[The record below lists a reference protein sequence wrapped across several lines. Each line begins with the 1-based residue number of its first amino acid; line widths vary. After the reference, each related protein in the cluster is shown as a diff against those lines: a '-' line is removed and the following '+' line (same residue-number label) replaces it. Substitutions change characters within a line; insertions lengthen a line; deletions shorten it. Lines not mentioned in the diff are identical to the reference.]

1 MVLKRL
7 HNGHNAFY
15 RVNFIIGGKNHLT
28 NESKL
33 QIIPLGGL
41 GEIGK
46 NTTAIRYNN
55 QILLIDAG
63 LAFPDDEMLGVDLV
77 IPDYTYLIEN
87 KDLILGIIIT
97 HGHEDHIGGLPY
109 LLRHLNVPIYATR
122 LAIGLIQ
129 YKLTEAKLGQVTTNV
144 IQPGESIT
152 LGSFTVDFINGSHS
166 IPGAVGLAIH
176 SPLGTIVHTGD
187 FKLDHTPVSGGVL
200 DLHKFSELG
209 DNGVLCLMSDSTNVE
224 RTGFTKSERFVGENI
239 DKAFAEAE
247 GRVIF
252 ASFASNVNRLQQ
264 AISAAFKYHRKVA
277 TVGRSMVNVVSIA
290 SDLGYLDI
298 PEDTLIDVDEAMRLP
313 GNEVCILTTGSQGEP
328 MAALTRMANHNHR
341 QISIYPGDT
350 VILSASPIPGNEKA
364 VSRNIDQLF
373 KLGAKVIY
381 ESISGMHVSGHA
393 SQEELKLML
402 TMVKPKYFIPVHG
415 EVRMLMKHAELA
427 VQLGIP
433 RENIFVAEIGNVIEF
448 TSDGAAKFTEN
459 VIAGR
464 VFIDGLGVGDIGSSV
479 MKDRT
484 LLSQDGILIIIL
496 SLNAE
501 TNAILS
507 GPDVVTR
514 GFVYVRESNLM
525 LGEVKAITRQTI
537 ARSLQSGIH
546 ETAILQNRVRDAVSK
561 HLYDKTKRRPMIIPI
576 FQEI

>member
-1 MVLKRL
+1 
-7 HNGHNAFY
+7 
-15 RVNFIIGGKNHLT
+15 LT

-55 QILLIDAG
+55 QILIIDAG
-63 LAFPDDEMLGVDLV
+63 LAFPDDDMLGVDLV

-87 KDLILGIIIT
+87 KDLILGILIT

-109 LLRHLNVPIYATR
+109 LLRHLNVPIYGTR

-129 YKLTEAKLGQVTTNV
+129 YKLTEAKLGQVTTQV
-144 IQPGESIT
+144 IQPRDTIK
-152 LGSFTVDFINGSHS
+152 LGSFSVDFINVSHS

-176 SPLGTIVHTGD
+176 SPLGTIVHSGD

-200 DLHKFSELG
+200 DLPKFSELG

-224 RTGFTKSERFVGENI
+224 RPGFTQSERVVGENI
-239 DKAFAEAE
+239 DKAFADAE
-247 GRVIF
+247 GRIIF

-277 TVGRSMVNVVSIA
+277 TVGRSMINVVDIA
-290 SDLGYLDI
+290 SELGYLDV
-298 PEDTLIDVDEAMRLP
+298 PEGTLIDVDEAMRLP
-313 GNEVCILTTGSQGEP
+313 ADQVCILTTGSQGEP
-328 MAALTRMANHNHR
+328 MAALTRMAAHSHR

-381 ESISGMHVSGHA
+381 ESVSEMHVSGHA
-393 SQEELKLML
+393 SQEELKLL
-402 TMVKPKYFIPVHG
+402 ISMVKPKYFIPVHG
-415 EVRMLMKHAELA
+415 EYRMLMKHAELA
-427 VQLGIP
+427 AQLGIP
-433 RENIFVAEIGNVIEF
+433 RENTFVAEIGNVIEF
-448 TSDGAAKFTEN
+448 TRHGARLADN

-464 VFIDGLGVGDIGSSV
+464 IFIDGLGIGDIGNSV

-496 SLNAE
+496 ALNSA
-501 TNAILS
+501 TSTILA

-525 LGEVKAITRQTI
+525 LDEVKAITRQTI
-537 ARSLQSGIH
+537 ARGFQNGIR
-546 ETAILQNRVRDAVSK
+546 ETHILQNHVRDAVSRQ
-561 HLYDKTKRRPMIIPI
+561 LYNKTKRRPMIIPI
-576 FQEI
+576 FQEV

>member
-1 MVLKRL
+1 MTKE
-7 HNGHNAFY
+7 N
-15 RVNFIIGGKNHLT
+15 
-28 NESKL
+28 KL

-46 NTTAIRYNN
+46 NTTAIRYND

-63 LAFPDDEMLGVDLV
+63 LAFPDDDMLGVDLV

-87 KDLILGIIIT
+87 KDLILGILIT

-109 LLRHLNVPIYATR
+109 LLRHLNVPIYGTR

-129 YKLTEAKLGQVTTNV
+129 YKLAEAKLGQVTTHV
-144 IQPGESIT
+144 IQPGETIN
-152 LGSFTVDFINGSHS
+152 LGSFAVDFINGSHS
-166 IPGAVGLAIH
+166 IPGSVGLAIH

-224 RTGFTKSERFVGENI
+224 RPGFTKSERIVGQNI
-239 DKAFAEAE
+239 DKAFADAE

-264 AISAAFKYHRKVA
+264 AISSASKYHRKVA
-277 TVGRSMVNVVSIA
+277 TVGRSMINVVSIA
-290 SDLGYLDI
+290 SELGYLVI
-298 PEDTLIDVDEAMRLP
+298 PEDTLIDVDDAMRLP
-313 GNEVCILTTGSQGEP
+313 ANEVCILTTGSQGEP
-328 MAALTRMANHNHR
+328 MAALTRMAMHNHR

-364 VSRNIDQLF
+364 VSRNIDLLF

-393 SQEELKLML
+393 SQEELKLMIS
-402 TMVKPKYFIPVHG
+402 MVKPKYFIPVHG
-415 EVRMLMKHAELA
+415 EYRMLMKHAELA
-427 VQLGIP
+427 VELGIP

-448 TSDGAAKFTEN
+448 TRHTAQFADN

-464 VFIDGLGVGDIGSSV
+464 IFIDGLGVGDIGNSV

-496 SLNAE
+496 ALNRL
-501 TNAILS
+501 TRTILA

-514 GFVYVRESNLM
+514 GFVYVREANLM
-525 LGEVKAITRQTI
+525 LDEVKAISSRTI
-537 ARSLQSGIH
+537 ALSLQNGIH
-546 ETAILQNRVRDAVSK
+546 ETLILQNHVKDAVSK
-561 HLYDKTKRRPMIIPI
+561 HLYDKTKRHPMIIPF
-576 FQEI
+576 FQEV